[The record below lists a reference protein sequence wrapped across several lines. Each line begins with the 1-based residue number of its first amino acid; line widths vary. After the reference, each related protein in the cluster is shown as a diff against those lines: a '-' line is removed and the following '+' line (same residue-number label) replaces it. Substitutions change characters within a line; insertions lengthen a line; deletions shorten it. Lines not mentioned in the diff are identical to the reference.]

1 MITDAVSDL
10 FSIKGVL
17 YDLECLKLQ
26 SIAKESK
33 HPIVNIGTYCGKST
47 AFLASGTKQKVYAI
61 DLWDERPSG
70 YVPDMFDTKRG
81 YHLEST
87 RREFLQNMQKYGLDN
102 VIPVKG
108 DSNVIGKTW
117 KEPLGVLFIDGDH
130 HYKQALND
138 YELFS
143 KHLVDGGYL
152 AIHDIVIKTVKK
164 LIDEVIIPSGLWVEF
179 ELVETLWIARKAD
192 NGNERR
198 TD

>member
-1 MITDAVSDL
+1 MSSL
-10 FSIKGVL
+10 FDIKGVL
-17 YDLECLKLQ
+17 YDQECLKLQ
-26 SIAKESK
+26 SIAEKSQY
-33 HPIVNIGTYCGKST
+33 PIVNIGTFCGKST

-61 DLWDERPSG
+61 DLWNDRPKE
-70 YVPDMFDTKRG
+70 YVPDKFDIAHG
-81 YHLEST
+81 YHLKST
-87 RREFLQNMQKYGLDN
+87 YREFIRNMQEYGLDN

-179 ELVETLWIARKAD
+179 ELVETLWIARKCD

>member
-1 MITDAVSDL
+1 MSDL

-33 HPIVNIGTYCGKST
+33 YPIVNIGTYCGKST

-61 DLWDERPSG
+61 DLWDERPKR
-70 YVPDMFDTKRG
+70 YTPDKFDILHG
-81 YHLEST
+81 YHLET
-87 RREFLQNMQKYGLDN
+87 TYREFLRNMLQYSLAN
-102 VIPVKG
+102 VVPMKG
-108 DSNVIGKTW
+108 DSNIIGKTW
-117 KEPLGVLFIDGDH
+117 DKPLGVLFIDGDH
-130 HYKQALND
+130 HYEQALKD
-138 YELFS
+138 YELFA
-143 KHLVDGGYL
+143 KHIVVGGYL

-179 ELVETLWIARKAD
+179 ELVETLWIAKKGN
-192 NGNERR
+192 NGNGRR